1 MSRPICRLVAVLA
14 LAAAVTAGCTPAPGA
29 PPDPFPPRPADID
42 IERVDPCATLTAEQ
56 RDALQVGV
64 GRPGTAPV
72 GGATTR
78 ACGWGSLDTP
88 FDYSVQLIPQDA
100 AGAVG
105 SPEAVVGATEGYGTV
120 QITDRVETFPL
131 CEVLVDI
138 NDGELMR
145 VQVQTVERQRGDGA
159 PYPIDRVCEQ
169 AELVAT
175 EAVRNMRD
183 QAG

>member
-1 MSRPICRLVAVLA
+1 MSRPICRLVTVLA
-14 LAAAVTAGCTPAPGA
+14 LAAAVTAGCTPAPAA
-29 PPDPFPPRPADID
+29 PLDPFPPRPADID

-100 AGAVG
+100 SEAVG
-105 SPEAVVGATEGYGTV
+105 TSNAVVGTAEGYGAV
-120 QITDRVETFPL
+120 QITDQVASYPL
-131 CEVLVDI
+131 CELLVDA
-138 NDGELMR
+138 NEGQLMR
-145 VQVQTVERQRGDGA
+145 VRARAVERRRADDS
-159 PYPIDRVCEQ
+159 PYPIDEVCG
-169 AELVAT
+169 
-175 EAVRNMRD
+175 
-183 QAG
+183 QAGLLAAEVIRTLRGGTL